1 NRALMR
7 NQQALSG
14 EINLFEHDFRI
25 CDAYAGG
32 AQAMAKVQCP
42 ATLITGAR
50 DQMTP
55 PKATKELAAALKA
68 DVVTVP
74 TGHHLMA
81 EAPDAVLAGL
91 RRALQA

>member
-1 NRALMR
+1 
-7 NQQALSG
+7 
-14 EINLFEHDFRI
+14 
-25 CDAYAGG
+25 
-32 AQAMAKVQCP
+32 
-42 ATLITGAR
+42 
-50 DQMTP
+50 MTP